1 MGKKIFASYKYEDDQ
16 VFRLSRT
23 PWNEKTIVRHYV
35 DEFQELLKDGD
46 HINKGEKDNED
57 LSHLT
62 EDAIAEKLKERIYDS
77 TITLVFISKGMKE
90 NKPENKQWIPWE
102 ISYSLKEIT
111 RGSKTSQTNAVLAVI
126 LPDEDNKYNY
136 YTYPNPACNS
146 ITYNTSFLFPIIRKN
161 MFNLKIKNTKDCN
174 ENIIHY
180 GNSSYIHNVKWV
192 DFIRK
197 YNSHIE
203 TAVSIYENKDDYDL
217 FKNLE
222 P

>member
-111 RGSKTSQTNAVLAVI
+111 RGSKKVRRTQ
-126 LPDEDNKYNY
+126 Y
-136 YTYPNPACNS
+136 
-146 ITYNTSFLFPIIRKN
+146 
-161 MFNLKIKNTKDCN
+161 
-174 ENIIHY
+174 
-180 GNSSYIHNVKWV
+180 
-192 DFIRK
+192 
-197 YNSHIE
+197 
-203 TAVSIYENKDDYDL
+203 
-217 FKNLE
+217 
-222 P
+222 